1 MKDPETVSYDKYN
14 CLRGVVGFEV
24 VTVVTGLNAILE
36 TMVRKIH
43 KRQEKRI
50 GPVLLEVEL
59 EFELVMQ
66 PGG

>member
-14 CLRGVVGFEV
+14 CLRRVVGFEV
-24 VTVVTGLNAILE
+24 VTVVKRLNPGNNGSE
-36 TMVRKIH
+36 NN

-50 GPVLLEVEL
+50 GPVLLEEEL
-59 EFELVMQ
+59 ELELVMQ